1 MHKGGRQSNLY
12 QKLKKAHNISKIFL
26 FLINMSVFQ
35 VKQVYKLL
43 DYLFFKHFVNYN
55 L

>member
-43 DYLFFKHFVNYN
+43 DYLYFKHFFSYN